1 MQLTDLYPSNT
12 PLSEVHPDF
21 RGMKLSQWKLLK
33 IDEMCREYYREQE
46 TWRASLTEAER
57 DALPAPHSMKVHT
70 HRDNYGKW

>member
-1 MQLTDLYPSNT
+1 
-12 PLSEVHPDF
+12 
-21 RGMKLSQWKLLK
+21 MKLSQWKLLK

-57 DALPAPHSMKVHT
+57 DVLPAPHSMKVHT